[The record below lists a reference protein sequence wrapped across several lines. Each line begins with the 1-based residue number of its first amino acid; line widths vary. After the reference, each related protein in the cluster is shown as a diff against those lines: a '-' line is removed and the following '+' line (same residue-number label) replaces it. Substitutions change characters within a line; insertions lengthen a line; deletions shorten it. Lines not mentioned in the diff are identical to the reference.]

1 VLCQQFSKQYLK
13 QYDTDD
19 TGTHSHIEL
28 ASMLDSLRFTLS
40 VETVNSFT
48 RNRKKQVED
57 ELTVAEAIRC
67 LEMQIGR
74 PPNEKRVIVPT
85 EEWVLFLDL
94 SSLGI
99 KCGENLY

>member
-1 VLCQQFSKQYLK
+1 LRQSTPSCA
-13 QYDTDD
+13 
-19 TGTHSHIEL
+19 TG
-28 ASMLDSLRFTLS
+28 
-40 VETVNSFT
+40 
-48 RNRKKQVED
+48 RNQSTVED
-57 ELTVAEAIRC
+57 EFTVDEAIRC